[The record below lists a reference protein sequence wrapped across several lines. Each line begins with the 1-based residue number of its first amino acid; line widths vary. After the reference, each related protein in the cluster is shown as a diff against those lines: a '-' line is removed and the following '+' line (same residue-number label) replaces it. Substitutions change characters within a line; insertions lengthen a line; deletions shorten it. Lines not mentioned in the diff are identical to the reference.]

1 MEPNKKIALVKQ
13 SLISSR
19 FPLVFLRVS
28 QEEDRGDD
36 FFALHR
42 DFCETPGL

>member
-19 FPLVFLRVS
+19 FSLVFLQVS
-28 QEEDRGDD
+28 QEDRGDD